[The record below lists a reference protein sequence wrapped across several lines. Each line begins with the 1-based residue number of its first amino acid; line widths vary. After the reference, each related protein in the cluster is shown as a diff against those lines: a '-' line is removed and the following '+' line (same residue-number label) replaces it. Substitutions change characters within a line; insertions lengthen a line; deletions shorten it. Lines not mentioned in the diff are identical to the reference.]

1 MAASERKHNSVEK
14 QIVLMFIVMDDWY
27 MVILDAI
34 AGVAAAKQQYQ
45 AVKVFRK
52 NMQNR
57 DV

>member
-14 QIVLMFIVMDDWY
+14 QIALMFIVMDDWY

-34 AGVAAAKQQYQ
+34 VGVAAAKQQYQ

-52 NMQNR
+52 NMQNQ

>member
-1 MAASERKHNSVEK
+1 
-14 QIVLMFIVMDDWY
+14 

>member
-52 NMQNR
+52 NMQNQ

>member
-1 MAASERKHNSVEK
+1 MAASERKHNSVKK

-34 AGVAAAKQQYQ
+34 VGVAAAKQQYQ

-52 NMQNR
+52 NMQNQ